1 MSIARS
7 NLIPNEVSF
16 FTRKSLGRSGIIN
29 RLCFCPNAD
38 IRFLSLYPTDE
49 GIIIIILPAP
59 HSILDIPVENLEV
72 LAACLS

>member
-29 RLCFCPNAD
+29 RLCFCPYTD
-38 IRFLSLYPTDE
+38 IWFLSLNPADKC
-49 GIIIIILPAP
+49 IVIVILTCP
-59 HSILDIPVENLEV
+59 HSVLDIPVENLEV
-72 LAACLS
+72 LAA